1 MIGKRKFRRV
11 LVVFFFMLNLQAASA
26 QEMSLRAVYNALSGV
41 MAPIWVAQ
49 DAGLFTKHGVNVDLK
64 YLAATTAVQGMLGG
78 GEEIGLVG
86 NQGIDAK
93 LEGADLIYVASGLPV
108 FVFQIY
114 GRPETQT
121 LADLKGKVVAVTQPA
136 ASTDYAMR
144 IVLKRDGLEPDKDVR
159 ILYAQDINGVLTS
172 VSAGNAAAGIMSAPT
187 SIRAKAAGLRPI
199 VDVTALKVPF
209 LFTAMLSSSKVMRE
223 KNEAVTRFLRGYIES
238 LAVIRK
244 DKETTMRSMGKFLK
258 TTDQAVLESVY
269 DDYKDVFPTT
279 PLMTAAEV
287 KAVLDVAKSPK
298 AKQMKPEEFFD
309 NSIVQKIQASGFIE
323 QVNKRLVRFSHW
335 AARPNGAVRQGGSS
349 EAKTHAAVVDFYVG
363 SGICLRADGGFVE
376 PSEKRRRSYSLHHDD
391 RGRFPAFQ

>member
-1 MIGKRKFRRV
+1 MIGKSRLRRV
-11 LVVFFFMLNLQAASA
+11 LVILFFVLNLRAVSA
-26 QEMSLRAVYNALSGV
+26 QEMNLRAVYNALSGV

-114 GRPETQT
+114 GRPETKT

-144 IVLKRDGLEPDKDVR
+144 IVLKRNGLEPDKDVR

-187 SIRAKAAGLRPI
+187 SIRAKAAGLRAI
-199 VDVTALKVPF
+199 IDVTALKVPF
-209 LFTAMLSSSKVMRE
+209 LFTAMLSSAKVIRE

-269 DDYKDVFPTT
+269 DDYKDVFPIT

-287 KAVLDVAKSPK
+287 KAVLDVAKSPR

-323 QVNKRLVRFSHW
+323 QVNKR
-335 AARPNGAVRQGGSS
+335 
-349 EAKTHAAVVDFYVG
+349 
-363 SGICLRADGGFVE
+363 
-376 PSEKRRRSYSLHHDD
+376 
-391 RGRFPAFQ
+391 

>member
-1 MIGKRKFRRV
+1 MMSRALKRDIKW
-11 LVVFFFMLNLQAASA
+11 LLMLLALLTDEAAFA

-49 DAGLFTKHGVNVDLK
+49 DAGLFVKHGVTVDLK
-64 YLAATTAVQGMLGG
+64 YLAATTAVQGMVGG

-114 GRPETQT
+114 ARPEITSM
-121 LADLKGKVVAVTQPA
+121 AELKGKVVAVTQPA

-144 IVLKRDGLEPDKDVR
+144 IVLRKNGLEPDKDVR

-187 SIRAKAAGLRPI
+187 SIRAKSAGLKPF
-199 VDVTALKVPF
+199 VDVTALKIPF
-209 LFTAMLSSSKVMRE
+209 LFTGMLSSSRVIRDKS
-223 KNEAVTRFLRGYIES
+223 EAVTRFLRGYIES
-238 LAVIRK
+238 LAVIRN
-244 DKETTMRSMGKFLK
+244 DKETTTRSMGKFLK
-258 TTDQAVLESVY
+258 TNDPAVLDSVY
-269 DDYKDVFPTT
+269 AEYKDVFPVT

-309 NSIVQKIQASGFIE
+309 NSLVQKIQASGFVE
-323 QVNKRLVRFSHW
+323 QVNKR
-335 AARPNGAVRQGGSS
+335 
-349 EAKTHAAVVDFYVG
+349 
-363 SGICLRADGGFVE
+363 
-376 PSEKRRRSYSLHHDD
+376 
-391 RGRFPAFQ
+391 

>member
-1 MIGKRKFRRV
+1 MIGKSKLRRV
-11 LVVFFFMLNLQAASA
+11 LVVLFFVLNLRAVSA
-26 QEMSLRAVYNALSGV
+26 QEMNLRAVYNALSGV

-114 GRPETQT
+114 GRPETKT

-144 IVLKRDGLEPDKDVR
+144 IVLKRNGLEPDKDVR

-187 SIRAKAAGLRPI
+187 SIRAKAAGLRAI

-209 LFTAMLSSSKVMRE
+209 LFTAMLSSSKVIRE

-269 DDYKDVFPTT
+269 DDYKDVFPIT

-323 QVNKRLVRFSHW
+323 QVNKH
-335 AARPNGAVRQGGSS
+335 
-349 EAKTHAAVVDFYVG
+349 
-363 SGICLRADGGFVE
+363 
-376 PSEKRRRSYSLHHDD
+376 
-391 RGRFPAFQ
+391 

>member
-1 MIGKRKFRRV
+1 MFPGALKRRFKSLLIIIV
-11 LVVFFFMLNLQAASA
+11 LLIDQAAFA

-49 DAGLFTKHGVNVDLK
+49 DAGLFVKHGVTVDLK

-114 GRPETQT
+114 ARPEIKSMS
-121 LADLKGKVVAVTQPA
+121 DLKGKVVAVTQPA

-144 IVLKRDGLEPDKDVR
+144 IVLKKNGLEPDKDVR

-187 SIRAKAAGLRPI
+187 SIRAKAAGLKML
-199 VDVTALKVPF
+199 VDVTALKIPF
-209 LFTAMLSSSKVMRE
+209 LFTGILSSPRVVRDKS
-223 KNEAVTRFLRGYIES
+223 EAASRFLRGYIES
-238 LAVIRK
+238 LAVIRR
-244 DKETTMRSMGKFLK
+244 DKETTTRAMAKFLK
-258 TTDQAVLESVY
+258 TSDATVLDSVY
-269 DDYKDVFPTT
+269 EEYKDVFPVT
-279 PLMTAAEV
+279 PLVSMAEV

-309 NSIVQKIQASGFIE
+309 NSLVQKIQASGFIE
-323 QVNKRLVRFSHW
+323 QVNKR
-335 AARPNGAVRQGGSS
+335 
-349 EAKTHAAVVDFYVG
+349 
-363 SGICLRADGGFVE
+363 
-376 PSEKRRRSYSLHHDD
+376 
-391 RGRFPAFQ
+391 

>member
-1 MIGKRKFRRV
+1 MLGKRG
-11 LVVFFFMLNLQAASA
+11 LCLALWSLAAMLNLRAAAA

-49 DAGLFTKHGVNVDLK
+49 DAGLFSKQSVNVDLK

-93 LEGADLIYVASGLPV
+93 LEGADLIYAASGLPV

-114 GRPETQT
+114 GRAEIKA
-121 LADLKGKVVAVTQPA
+121 LADVKGKVVAVTQPA

-144 IVLKRDGLEPDKDVR
+144 IVLRRNGLEPDRDVK
-159 ILYAQDINGVLTS
+159 IFYAQDINGVLTS
-172 VSAGNAAAGIMSAPT
+172 VSTGNAAAGILSAPT
-187 SIRAKAAGLRPI
+187 SIRAKAAGLKPI

-209 LFTAMLSSSKVMRE
+209 LFTGMLSSPRVMRE
-223 KNEAVTRFLRGYIES
+223 KNEAVTRFLRGYIEA
-238 LAVIRK
+238 LAVIRR
-244 DKETTMRSMGKFLK
+244 DKETTMKSMGKFLK
-258 TTDQAVLESVY
+258 TNDPAILESVY
-269 DDYKDVFPTT
+269 DEYRDVFPVT

-287 KAVLDVAKSPK
+287 KAVLDVAKSPR

-323 QVNKRLVRFSHW
+323 QVNKR
-335 AARPNGAVRQGGSS
+335 
-349 EAKTHAAVVDFYVG
+349 
-363 SGICLRADGGFVE
+363 
-376 PSEKRRRSYSLHHDD
+376 
-391 RGRFPAFQ
+391 

>member
-1 MIGKRKFRRV
+1 MFPGALKRRFKSLLIIIV
-11 LVVFFFMLNLQAASA
+11 LLIDQAAFA

-49 DAGLFTKHGVNVDLK
+49 DAGLFVKHGVTVDLK

-114 GRPETQT
+114 ARPEIKSMS
-121 LADLKGKVVAVTQPA
+121 DLKGKVVAVTQPA

-144 IVLKRDGLEPDKDVR
+144 IVLKKNGLEPDKDVR

-187 SIRAKAAGLRPI
+187 SIRAKAAGLKML
-199 VDVTALKVPF
+199 VDVTALKIPF
-209 LFTAMLSSSKVMRE
+209 LFTGILSSPRVLRDKS
-223 KNEAVTRFLRGYIES
+223 EAASRFLRGYIES
-238 LAVIRK
+238 LAVIRR
-244 DKETTMRSMGKFLK
+244 DKETTTRAMAKFLK
-258 TTDQAVLESVY
+258 TSDAAVLDSVY
-269 DDYKDVFPTT
+269 EEYKDVFPVT
-279 PLMTAAEV
+279 PLVSVAEV

-309 NSIVQKIQASGFIE
+309 NSLVQKIQASGFIE
-323 QVNKRLVRFSHW
+323 QVNKR
-335 AARPNGAVRQGGSS
+335 
-349 EAKTHAAVVDFYVG
+349 
-363 SGICLRADGGFVE
+363 
-376 PSEKRRRSYSLHHDD
+376 
-391 RGRFPAFQ
+391 

>member
-1 MIGKRKFRRV
+1 MAGKARLGHALLIAF
-11 LVVFFFMLNLQAASA
+11 LMLNLRAASA
-26 QEMSLRAVYNALSGV
+26 QEQNLRAVYNALSGV

-49 DAGLFTKHGVNVDLK
+49 DAGLFSKHGVNVDLK

-93 LEGADLIYVASGLPV
+93 LEGADLIYAASGLPV

-114 GRPETQT
+114 GRQEIKS
-121 LADLKGKVVAVTQPA
+121 LADVKGKVVAVTQPA

-144 IVLKRDGLEPDKDVR
+144 IVLRRSGLEPDKDVK

-172 VSAGNAAAGIMSAPT
+172 VSTGNAAAGIMSAPT
-187 SIRAKAAGLRPI
+187 SIRAKAAGLKPI

-209 LFTAMLSSSKVMRE
+209 LFTGMLSSSKVMRE
-223 KNEAVTRFLRGYIES
+223 KNEAVNRFLRGYIEA

-244 DKETTMRSMGKFLK
+244 DKETTTKSLGKFLK
-258 TTDQAVLESVY
+258 TNDQAVLESVY
-269 DDYKDVFPTT
+269 DEYKDVFPVT

-287 KAVLDVAKSPK
+287 KAVLEVSKSPK

-323 QVNKRLVRFSHW
+323 QVNKR
-335 AARPNGAVRQGGSS
+335 
-349 EAKTHAAVVDFYVG
+349 
-363 SGICLRADGGFVE
+363 
-376 PSEKRRRSYSLHHDD
+376 
-391 RGRFPAFQ
+391 

>member
-1 MIGKRKFRRV
+1 MIQGAFKKHIKWLL
-11 LVVFFFMLNLQAASA
+11 LVIILLIDQAAFA

-49 DAGLFTKHGVNVDLK
+49 DAGLFTKQGVNVDLK

-114 GRPETQT
+114 TRLEIKSMS
-121 LADLKGKVVAVTQPA
+121 DLKGKVVAVTQPA

-144 IVLKRDGLEPDKDVR
+144 IVLKKNGLEPDKDVR

-187 SIRAKAAGLRPI
+187 SIRAKAAGLKML
-199 VDVTALKVPF
+199 VDVTGLKIPF
-209 LFTAMLSSSKVMRE
+209 LFTGVLSSPRVVRDKS
-223 KNEAVTRFLRGYIES
+223 EAVSRFLRGYIES

-244 DKETTMRSMGKFLK
+244 DKETTTRSMAKFLK
-258 TTDQAVLESVY
+258 TSDAAVLDSVY
-269 DDYKDVFPTT
+269 EEYKDVFPVT
-279 PLMTAAEV
+279 PLVSTEV

-309 NSIVQKIQASGFIE
+309 NS
-323 QVNKRLVRFSHW
+323 
-335 AARPNGAVRQGGSS
+335 
-349 EAKTHAAVVDFYVG
+349 
-363 SGICLRADGGFVE
+363 
-376 PSEKRRRSYSLHHDD
+376 
-391 RGRFPAFQ
+391 